1 MQRSRIETKKVDR
14 TVDRHASRNARA
26 LRAAVLIAAALAAS
40 CSSPVQRTRGE
51 RACDRNGDYEERTA
65 CSP

>member
-1 MQRSRIETKKVDR
+1 MHRSAKEAKDRDRIGDR
-14 TVDRHASRNARA
+14 ASRKARA

-40 CSSPVQRTRGE
+40 CSGPVQRTRGE
-51 RACDRNGDYEERTA
+51 RTCDRNGDYEERTA